1 MLRHRSA
8 LPETGR
14 RRVAGGLAITA
25 AVACAAGGCLT
36 FGGKTYVHE
45 SPTTESRL
53 LGLETRVQALEHA
66 VGSLSAPTAPYAPG
80 EPILSQRNDAR
91 QPSGAPPSGF
101 GPGR

>member
-1 MLRHRSA
+1 VRGSL
-8 LPETGR
+8 LG
-14 RRVAGGLAITA
+14 I
-25 AVACAAGGCLT
+25 AVACAAGGCLN

-80 EPILSQRNDAR
+80 EPILSQRNDSR
-91 QPSGAPPSGF
+91 QPPGAPPSGF
-101 GPGR
+101 APGQ